1 MVLPNLLHPVLVK
14 IEQIDKTN
22 TVYDSKAR
30 EPIQQ
35 ANRKV
40 FVTIPGQV
48 NWVRTESIQAQK
60 GGIRETAQGYILFR
74 KVDLDAL
81 NVVLDYGDRIL
92 KIGHL
97 DVELYVSDQE
107 WQGHYADQNGGS
119 LLRAYFQDRK
129 PGKRIGNF

>member
-1 MVLPNLLHPVLVK
+1 MVQPNLLHPVPIE
-14 IEQIDKTN
+14 IEQLDKSA

-35 ANRKV
+35 AKRKTI
-40 FVTIPGQV
+40 VTIYGQV
-48 NWVRTESIQAQK
+48 NWVRTESIQAEK

-74 KVDLDAL
+74 KVDLDAQSI
-81 NVVLDYGDRIL
+81 VLDYGDRIR

-97 DVELYVSDQE
+97 EIELYISDQE
-107 WQGHYADQNGGS
+107 WQGHYPDQNGGT

-129 PGKRIGNF
+129 PGKRVGNF